1 MKKFKLLLGLSL
13 AASVIAP
20 LAAIS
25 CVNEDTN
32 PPVNEENP
40 DSTTNDNN
48 LSNPSA
54 SGDSTTGE
62 SSGST
67 DTN

>member
-32 PPVNEENP
+32 PPVNGGNKTNNPEENTG
-40 DSTTNDNN
+40 STTNN
-48 LSNPSA
+48 NPST
-54 SGDSTTGE
+54 SGDYWF
-62 SSGST
+62 
-67 DTN
+67 NWY